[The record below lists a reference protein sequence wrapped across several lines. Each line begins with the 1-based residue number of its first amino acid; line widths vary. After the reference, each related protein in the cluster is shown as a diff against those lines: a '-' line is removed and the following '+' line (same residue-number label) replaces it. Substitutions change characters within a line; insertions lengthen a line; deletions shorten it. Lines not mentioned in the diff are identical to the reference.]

1 MDAANKTY
9 IKLFEKMLAE
19 VLNIQRQKVN
29 TQTKSVEQLEAKVT
43 ELNLKIVDVSGNYS
57 FMNAKAVGLADIN
70 KELGSTIRT
79 RDMEI
84 RMLQDQV
91 NELEGIKADYL
102 QSLADAKA
110 AKENYKVQRQV
121 TFPSILIPDPNIIFE
136 PELILKPTTLNAK

>member
-19 VLNIQRQKVN
+19 VLNIQRQKFN

-43 ELNLKIVDVSGNYS
+43 ELNLKIVDVSGNFA
-57 FMNAKAVGLADIN
+57 FMNAKALGLADIN

-91 NELEGIKADYL
+91 SELESIKADYL

-121 TFPSILIPDPNIIFE
+121 TLLSVTHFSNHDHQLTV
-136 PELILKPTTLNAK
+136 KP

>member
-19 VLNIQRQKVN
+19 VLNIQRQKFN

-43 ELNLKIVDVSGNYS
+43 ELNLKIVDVSGNFA
-57 FMNAKAVGLADIN
+57 FMNAKALGLADIN

-91 NELEGIKADYL
+91 SELESIKADYL

-121 TFPSILIPDPNIIFE
+121 PLLSVTHFSNHDHQLTV
-136 PELILKPTTLNAK
+136 KP